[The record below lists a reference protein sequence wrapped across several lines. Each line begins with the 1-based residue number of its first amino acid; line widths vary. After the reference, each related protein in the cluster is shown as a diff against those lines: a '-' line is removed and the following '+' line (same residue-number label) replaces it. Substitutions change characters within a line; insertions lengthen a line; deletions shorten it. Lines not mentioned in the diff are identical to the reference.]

1 MKLAHPAVV
10 VAALLGCWAATL
22 HGQKTD
28 VTGAN
33 ATATAKQN
41 QIEGS
46 DGDGSVAIEG
56 TQAPWHKIT
65 LTLSGPFAHEEG
77 NLANSKAPNPFRD
90 YRMEVTFRH
99 EKEASPIK
107 VPGYFAADGNA
118 GQTSASQGNQWR
130 CHFSP
135 PHSGTWKYSVSMV
148 AGKDVAIDSQS
159 PANPVAGC
167 DQRTGQFEIGAPAK
181 GLSDRDFRKHGMLV
195 PNGSHFL
202 NFSGS
207 QRPFYKVGPDAPE
220 TLLAYEDFDG
230 TKTLKPEKGPLKTW
244 KPHVKDW
251 SEGDPVW
258 KSGKGKGLIGAMN
271 YLAGKGV
278 NACSFLTYN
287 VDGDGSNVWPHIS
300 ATEKFNFDCSK
311 LDQWQIVFDHAQ
323 SKGLLLHFKLQET
336 ENDDHRDRKG
346 KQKVI
351 AGALDGGQLGPQRKL
366 YLRELV
372 ARFGYLNAIEWNLG
386 EENTQSTG
394 EQIEMAGYLQEID
407 PWNHL
412 IVVHTYP
419 DQQDRKYKPLLN
431 QSVLTGASLQNNW
444 DQIHRKT
451 LKWVKAS
458 AASGHPWV
466 CANDEQGPANL
477 GVPPDPGYNDF
488 NGIANPGKRRR
499 KYDLH
504 DIRKRTLWGNI
515 MAGGA
520 GVMYYFGY
528 KLPQNDLKAED
539 FRSRD
544 QSWDYCRIA
553 VDFLESQ
560 KLPLEQMRNHNSMVG
575 NPDDNYGPMCYGK
588 PGEVWVVYLPQGGE
602 VSVDLSAE
610 QGDCT
615 AEWFNPRTGGE
626 LVPVEINQ
634 QNAATRFVSPLG
646 EKEDDWVLLIRRQ
659 K

>member
-1 MKLAHPAVV
+1 M
-10 VAALLGCWAATL
+10 
-22 HGQKTD
+22 
-28 VTGAN
+28 
-33 ATATAKQN
+33 
-41 QIEGS
+41 
-46 DGDGSVAIEG
+46 
-56 TQAPWHKIT
+56 
-65 LTLSGPFAHEEG
+65 
-77 NLANSKAPNPFRD
+77 
-90 YRMEVTFRH
+90 
-99 EKEASPIK
+99 
-107 VPGYFAADGNA
+107 
-118 GQTSASQGNQWR
+118 
-130 CHFSP
+130 
-135 PHSGTWKYSVSMV
+135 
-148 AGKDVAIDSQS
+148 
-159 PANPVAGC
+159 
-167 DQRTGQFEIGAPAK
+167 
-181 GLSDRDFRKHGMLV
+181 
-195 PNGSHFL
+195 
-202 NFSGS
+202 
-207 QRPFYKVGPDAPE
+207 
-220 TLLAYEDFDG
+220 
-230 TKTLKPEKGPLKTW
+230 
-244 KPHVKDW
+244 
-251 SEGDPVW
+251 
-258 KSGKGKGLIGAMN
+258 
-271 YLAGKGV
+271 
-278 NACSFLTYN
+278 
-287 VDGDGSNVWPHIS
+287 
-300 ATEKFNFDCSK
+300 
-311 LDQWQIVFDHAQ
+311 
-323 SKGLLLHFKLQET
+323 
-336 ENDDHRDRKG
+336 
-346 KQKVI
+346 
-351 AGALDGGQLGPQRKL
+351 
-366 YLRELV
+366 

-488 NGIANPGKRRR
+488 DGIANPGKRRR

-575 NPDDNYGPMCYGK
+575 NPDDDYGPMCYGK

-610 QGDCT
+610 QGNCT